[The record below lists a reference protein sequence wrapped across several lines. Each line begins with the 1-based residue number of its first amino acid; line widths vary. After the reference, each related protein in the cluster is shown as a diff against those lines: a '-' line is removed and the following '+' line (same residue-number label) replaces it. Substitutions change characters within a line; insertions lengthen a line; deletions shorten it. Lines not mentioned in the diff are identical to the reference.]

1 MEKRRET
8 LTFHPHLSMND
19 YAGFTGG
26 LLAGT
31 GIRDL
36 PPLVQLLR
44 SGKLVEVVAKWHFS
58 VFHVWVLYMGNRYL
72 TRPARVFK
80 KFATQLAPKLFRLYR
95 LETNVARVALYGLS
109 TY

>member
-1 MEKRRET
+1 MEKRKET
-8 LTFHPHLSMND
+8 LTFHPYLPMND
-19 YAGFTGG
+19 YAGLTGG
-26 LLAGT
+26 RLAGT

-44 SGKLVEVVAKWHFS
+44 SGKLVEVVAKWHFTA
-58 VFHVWVLYMGNRYL
+58 FAVWVVHMGNRYL

-80 KFATQLAPKLFRLYR
+80 KFATQMAPKLFRRYR